1 VLAFIVAV
9 ILFYLRSR
17 RQKSWQTQHQEAAAA
32 SIHPPEKRTARPIS
46 PVSLV
51 SAKVAPAA
59 VFKNPARGRAEL
71 LDKEN
76 EIIVNVAPTV
86 AEVNG
91 DGRHELR
98 PDELDAGGRYIGEL
112 GGDGRYFTGSELP

>member
-46 PVSLV
+46 PVS
-51 SAKVAPAA
+51 AKVAPTA

-76 EIIVNVAPTV
+76 ETIVNVAPTV

-91 DGRHELR
+91 DGRRELR
-98 PDELDAGGRYIGEL
+98 PDELDANGRYIGEL